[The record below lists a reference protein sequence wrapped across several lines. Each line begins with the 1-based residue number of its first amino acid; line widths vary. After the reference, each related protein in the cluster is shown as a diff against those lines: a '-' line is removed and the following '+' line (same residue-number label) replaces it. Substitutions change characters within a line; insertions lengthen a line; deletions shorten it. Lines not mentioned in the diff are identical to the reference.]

1 MTPASSYSPTSTDML
16 YYYVSATHSSYI
28 EVFKK
33 VKAKK
38 KKENWFKRHLFGKPP
53 SLIIAEEDTNEII
66 RFKDILRFEL
76 HNNYS
81 EYIHTNLMEV
91 SNKSSQ
97 KLVQLYARNAHE
109 YKHNLGD
116 NSEVYIFNPCFSTLM
131 AMGGLDIIWPFT
143 DKLFMFEGGQLESMH
158 RDVLKIIRKF
168 NFSIKSYPDYR
179 EFITTKSNIDA
190 KIEGYYR
197 KYIDLEKKSILSDK
211 DGEYNSDDMF
221 VGEFP
226 LLLYLDLLSR

>member
-1 MTPASSYSPTSTDML
+1 
-16 YYYVSATHSSYI
+16 
-28 EVFKK
+28 VFKK
-33 VKAKK
+33 VKAKI

-81 EYIHTNLMEV
+81 EFIHTNLMEV

-109 YKHNLGD
+109 YKNNLGD

-143 DKLFMFEGGQLESMH
+143 DMLFMFEGGQLESMH
-158 RDVLKIIRKF
+158 RDVLKIIREF
-168 NFSIKSYPDYR
+168 NFSIMSYPDYR

-197 KYIDLEKKSILSDK
+197 KYTDLEKKSILSDK
-211 DGEYNSDDMF
+211 DGEFNTDDMF